1 MSLVISSSYVITG
14 TASGGGTIDGDN
26 PIIGWR
32 NLVEVGNITTTTAEA
47 ANPASHMANPSTN
60 LRWVG
65 ELSSPEQD
73 EYITLNLDTADPI
86 DYIGVAR
93 HNWGSA
99 QIAVSVEVLDTDASP
114 DAWEELIASVMLP
127 NDGPVIFRFPPQTVS
142 SIRIRLQP
150 GSEAPTAAVV
160 YAGALLIL
168 QRKIYV
174 GHTPINYGRNTK
186 VTNARSE
193 SGNFLGRIV
202 LGRSTATAVEM
213 KNLTPDWY
221 RANIEPWLL
230 NAQELPF
237 FFAWRPASYPREVGF
252 GWLTGD
258 PKPSNQLPNGMMSFS
273 FNMGG
278 VT

>member
-1 MSLVISSSYVITG
+1 MSLVISNSYVITA

-32 NLVEVGNITTTTAEA
+32 NLVTTGNISTTTAEA
-47 ANPASHMANPSTN
+47 ANPATNMANPSTN

-65 ELSSPEQD
+65 ELSSPEAD
-73 EYITLNLDTADPI
+73 EYITLNLNSVDPV
-86 DYIGVAR
+86 DYIAVAK

-99 QIAVSVEVLDTDASP
+99 QIAVSIELLDEDASP
-114 DAWEELIASVMLP
+114 DAWEELIASVLLP
-127 NDGPVIFRFPPQTVS
+127 NDGPAIFRFPPQAVGH
-142 SIRIRLQP
+142 IRIRLQP
-150 GSEAPTAAVV
+150 GSEAPSAAVV
-160 YAGALLIL
+160 YAGKLLVL

-174 GHTPINYGRNTK
+174 GHTPMPYGRNTK

-221 RANIEPWLL
+221 RANVEPWLV

-237 FFAWRPASYPREVGF
+237 FFAWKPETYPREVGF

-258 PKPSNQLPNGMMSFS
+258 PKPVNQLANGMMSFS